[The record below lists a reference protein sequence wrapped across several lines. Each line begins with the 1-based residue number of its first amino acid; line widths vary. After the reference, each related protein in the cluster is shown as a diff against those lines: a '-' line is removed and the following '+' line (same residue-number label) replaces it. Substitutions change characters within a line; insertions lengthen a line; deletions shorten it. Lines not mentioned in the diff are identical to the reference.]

1 MTADPHISVIV
12 TAYNRKKYL
21 LGAVRSALNQT
32 LPRDLYEVIVVKNF
46 RDEAIDRELEERGVV
61 NLYSNDVTVG
71 GRFTKHLKLRRVTSY
86 PFWKMTTSS
95 CPKSWNGFTRP
106 SG

>member
-1 MTADPHISVIV
+1 MTADPYISVIV

-61 NLYSNDVTVG
+61 NLYSNDVSQG
-71 GRFTKHLKLRRVTSY
+71 GKVHEALEVAKGDVVSLLEDDDEFL
-86 PFWKMTTSS
+86 PE
-95 CPKSWNGFTRP
+95 SWNGFTRP